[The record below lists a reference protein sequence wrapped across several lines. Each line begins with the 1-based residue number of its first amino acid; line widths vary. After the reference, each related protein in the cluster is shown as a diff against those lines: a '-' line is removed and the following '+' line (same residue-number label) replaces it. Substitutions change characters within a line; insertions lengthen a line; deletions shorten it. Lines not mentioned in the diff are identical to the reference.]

1 MLPLE
6 TVRKRMKSVCHTRQI
21 SDSAVAMM
29 AMHIEEYIRNLTK
42 IAWEELNHLN
52 EFRKIQG
59 IYQKKKLDDE
69 AVERAI
75 TINSKNNTNCR
86 KAGGKE
92 KEREKRK
99 EKIGRRK
106 GEKNEEKENDLAS
119 EIFQEVS

>member
-1 MLPLE
+1 
-6 TVRKRMKSVCHTRQI
+6 MKSICHNRQI
-21 SDSAVAMM
+21 SDSAVATM
-29 AMHIEEYIRNLTK
+29 AMHIDQYIKDLTK

-52 EFRKIQG
+52 QFRKIQG
-59 IYQKKKLDDE
+59 IYQKKKLDDQ

-92 KEREKRK
+92 KRK
-99 EKIGRRK
+99 KGNKGKE
-106 GEKNEEKENDLAS
+106 GEKNEEKKNDWTS

>member
-6 TVRKRMKSVCHTRQI
+6 TIRKRMKSVCYGRQI
-21 SDSAVAMM
+21 SDSAVAVL
-29 AMHIEEYIRNLTK
+29 AMHIDQYIKELTK
-42 IAWEELNHLN
+42 MALKEMDKLNS
-52 EFRKIQG
+52 FRRIQG
-59 IYQKKKLDDE
+59 IYQKKKLDDQ

-86 KAGGKE
+86 KAGGSEKGKE
-92 KEREKRK
+92 GNKGKE
-99 EKIGRRK
+99 